1 MHTIQSLM
9 QNTQTVHF
17 NILLH
22 IFTCRSAMF
31 SRLTQG
37 VSSVLQELS
46 GEERSDGDV
55 QVSRQNLNNPCGDIL
70 GQYQETLWN
79 THGHCNYPN
88 NYSNLLQEL
97 KDLIIAHI

>member
-1 MHTIQSLM
+1 
-9 QNTQTVHF
+9 
-17 NILLH
+17 
-22 IFTCRSAMF
+22 MF